1 MALTDS
7 ISTYG
12 LIGLLIKQT
21 FTVEAL
27 ILGIV
32 EYSAL
37 PMIVLH
43 YIIMKRRNN
52 SGAIWPEVLTGMTP
66 MAQTL
71 GLFFWTF
78 TTFKEDIEAL

>member
-1 MALTDS
+1 MAAMALSDT
-7 ISTYG
+7 ISTFG
-12 LIGLLIKQT
+12 LIGLLLKQT
-21 FTVEAL
+21 FTMEAL

-43 YIIMKRRNN
+43 YIIMKRRYN

-66 MAQTL
+66 IAQTL
-71 GLFFWTF
+71 GLFYWTF
-78 TTFKEDIEAL
+78 NTFK